1 MARQVK
7 RISDLPE
14 AGPIQGDELLE
25 MVQGGV
31 NVRVRA
37 DELGGDIAIG
47 DVQGLTEAL
56 DERVLDDDPR
66 LSDSRVPKGGAGGV
80 LSGQYPNPGFAVP
93 MATAA
98 QLDGKV
104 DKVEGKG
111 LSTNDLTDP
120 LYDKLVGLEGTHW
133 RGTFV
138 SLAALEAGVTDPQAG
153 DYADVD
159 VVGEDVQRYIW
170 DATDSEWVVQSGA
183 AAPIT
188 AAQVKLLYE
197 SNPDTNAFT
206 DADEAKLDSV
216 KEWATAETQ
225 DAAQTALGMSVS
237 GKAVATGTPAQG
249 RTALGLGT
257 AATKDVGEGYGQVM
271 EVGAF
276 GLGGAPVSFTWSSFE
291 AQLTRNLATAQWPGG
306 VEYPADSPEIN
317 GAKAIA
323 IGSAGVWES
332 HLAFS
337 AYGHNMYL
345 RGRSSAGAP
354 FLPWVRM
361 YHTGNTTA
369 DSNGFIKIASP
380 IIKLHSDRIESNGD
394 DTPTFQRLDTGHYQL
409 TGCNGLRLDDGWY
422 IETPHDRNKVPYFN
436 VEWEQSS
443 EPETDAGV
451 LEEPADVNLTIR
463 CYERVWNPQ
472 TGTYDNGDPVDIPDG
487 RWIDLRMNEVRQ
499 PEPEMP
505 EAPDEPELPPE
516 PAEPVIPS
524 VVTMAQ
530 AKLALLYAGLYE
542 QVEQA
547 LADLPEPQKTAALIE
562 WNHRQ
567 TLEREHPLV
576 GQVAAEL
583 GLTEQQLDELF
594 LDASVR

>member
-1 MARQVK
+1 MFTALPNRARIGYWSKDMARQVK

-25 MVQGGV
+25 MVQGGE

-37 DELGGDIAIG
+37 DQLGGDIAID

-66 LSDSRVPKGGAGGV
+66 LSDSRTPTGDAGGV

-98 QLDGKV
+98 QLEGKV

-170 DATDSEWVVQSGA
+170 DATDSAWVVQSGPV
-183 AAPIT
+183 APIT

-225 DAAQTALGMSVS
+225 DAAQTALGMSTS

-249 RTALGLGT
+249 RTALGLGS
-257 AATKDVGEGYGQVM
+257 AATRNVGV
-271 EVGAF
+271 
-276 GLGGAPVSFTWSSFE
+276 
-291 AQLTRNLATAQWPGG
+291 
-306 VEYPADSPEIN
+306 
-317 GAKAIA
+317 
-323 IGSAGVWES
+323 
-332 HLAFS
+332 
-337 AYGHNMYL
+337 
-345 RGRSSAGAP
+345 
-354 FLPWVRM
+354 
-361 YHTGNTTA
+361 
-369 DSNGFIKIASP
+369 AS
-380 IIKLHSDRIESNGD
+380 GD
-394 DTPTFQRLDTGHYQL
+394 
-409 TGCNGLRLDDGWY
+409 
-422 IETPHDRNKVPYFN
+422 
-436 VEWEQSS
+436 
-443 EPETDAGV
+443 
-451 LEEPADVNLTIR
+451 
-463 CYERVWNPQ
+463 
-472 TGTYDNGDPVDIPDG
+472 
-487 RWIDLRMNEVRQ
+487 
-499 PEPEMP
+499 
-505 EAPDEPELPPE
+505 
-516 PAEPVIPS
+516 
-524 VVTMAQ
+524 
-530 AKLALLYAGLYE
+530 
-542 QVEQA
+542 
-547 LADLPEPQKTAALIE
+547 
-562 WNHRQ
+562 
-567 TLEREHPLV
+567 
-576 GQVAAEL
+576 
-583 GLTEQQLDELF
+583 
-594 LDASVR
+594 